1 MRVWRGSWASE
12 PGRRWPG
19 AWSPAR
25 SQGQR
30 STRRPSPSESSRC
43 QGGSAEAGA
52 CRPRLDPTD
61 PTETASHARRR
72 EPRGQQ
78 SVARGPG
85 DRVSW
90 RGGAADTIDFS
101 RATRTSAAVLRTQ
114 LWDVPCPRGAGPA
127 QVAGARGPAP
137 PCATRSLAGA
147 LHRTLQAGSGRGRS
161 CPRRWPL
168 ASAFGHLIA
177 SLCHVVHFG
186 SLFPPSYGENEKW
199 RCTWRAC
206 ELLFSRQAC
215 WGCLL
220 SAAPPTPQGDEG
232 QAGRCWVGSWGLRR
246 RVQLFRDWVPSEMW
260 PVWGKSCPAARP

>member
-19 AWSPAR
+19 AWSPRVRASRAPGALRPR
-25 SQGQR
+25 SR
-30 STRRPSPSESSRC
+30 
-43 QGGSAEAGA
+43 AGA
-52 CRPRLDPTD
+52 REAALRLEPVGRAWTPQTPQRPRVAHGDG
-61 PTETASHARRR
+61 SR
-72 EPRGQQ
+72 EGSRAWPVGWVTG
-78 SVARGPG
+78 S
-85 DRVSW
+85 
-90 RGGAADTIDFS
+90 RGGGGRAAGTIDFS
-101 RATRTSAAVLRTQ
+101 RATRTSAAVLRAQ
-114 LWDVPCPRGAGPA
+114 LWDVPCPCGAGPA

-168 ASAFGHLIA
+168 TSAFGHLIA

-220 SAAPPTPQGDEG
+220 SAAPPAPQGDEG